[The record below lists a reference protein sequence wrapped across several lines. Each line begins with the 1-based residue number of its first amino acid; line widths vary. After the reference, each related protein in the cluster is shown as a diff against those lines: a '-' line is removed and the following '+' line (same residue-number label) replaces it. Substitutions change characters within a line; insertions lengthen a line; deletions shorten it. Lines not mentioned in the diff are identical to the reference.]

1 MKKCIITSALALALA
16 FSLCAC
22 TDNTSATES
31 YSDSTSGTTA
41 SGKSS
46 FEQSG
51 DSVLLPESGYETSKP
66 NQADEDVEIINIYD
80 YIPVGYVDE
89 EQRYLLLKANADNSL
104 NDYTCDYVVYDD
116 REKKAVYC
124 FTVGGYYDPVSE
136 SQPFDSD
143 VKYSEG
149 MFSFS
154 AWNYYVDTD
163 ECERWYEVTDVY
175 GNLIYKS
182 TTSKTQISHCTYV
195 PSDDKVYY
203 NASVNDECCF
213 YKMNSDGSNK
223 DKLFDENFADF
234 YVLDNEIV
242 GYYCEGEAFTD
253 EFDACYF
260 CVMDKNGKMI

>member
-1 MKKCIITSALALALA
+1 MKKRIITSALALALA

-22 TDNTSATES
+22 TDNTSTTES

-66 NQADEDVEIINIYD
+66 NQANETLKDINIYD

-89 EQRYLLLKANADNSL
+89 AQRYFLIQKNSDNAL

-116 REKKAVYC
+116 REKKAVYH

-143 VKYSEG
+143 VNIVK
-149 MFSFS
+149 
-154 AWNYYVDTD
+154 
-163 ECERWYEVTDVY
+163 ECSLFLRGTIMSIPMNVKDGTR
-175 GNLIYKS
+175 LPM
-182 TTSKTQISHCTYV
+182 CT
-195 PSDDKVYY
+195 
-203 NASVNDECCF
+203 
-213 YKMNSDGSNK
+213 
-223 DKLFDENFADF
+223 
-234 YVLDNEIV
+234 EI
-242 GYYCEGEAFTD
+242 
-253 EFDACYF
+253 
-260 CVMDKNGKMI
+260 